1 MNREC
6 SALFDPRGVIVAGA
20 SSHPGKFGF
29 VVLHNILRH
38 GYPGRVLATNTS
50 GGEILGLATAPS
62 VDDLPDG
69 CADLA
74 LLCTPPDANVDVLRA
89 CARKGVRAV
98 YVMTAGYGETGDD
111 GQRAEAALAA
121 AAADCGV
128 LLAGPNGQGIVS
140 TPASLC
146 AQIVAPYPPAGRIG
160 IASQSGN
167 IVSAFG
173 NLAGWSGVGVSR
185 AVSAGNAAV
194 LGVADYLEHFAYD
207 DATGVGLA
215 YLESVRDGR
224 ALADTLARVTRT
236 LPVVLLRGGTTSAG
250 QRAAVSHTGALA
262 SDERVFAGMCR
273 QVGVQLATTAEEAFD
288 AAASF
293 ATQPLPRG
301 PNVAVLT
308 TAGGWGVL
316 TADAITR
323 SDLTLAP
330 LPADLL
336 ASIDALLPPRW
347 SRGNPI
353 DLAGAETRDTIPDVL
368 ALLAAHPAV
377 DSIVFVGSGVQSNQ
391 AKLVR
396 TGPYAAHA
404 GLERIVA
411 FHERQDE
418 RYAQVAAEVS
428 DEHAKP
434 VLVATEL
441 AVADPDNP
449 GPRAVRASG
458 RFVYPS
464 PHRAV
469 VALEH
474 LWRRARYLQRVEAKT
489 SESGRASGS
498 AST

>member
-1 MNREC
+1 MRRDC
-6 SALFDPRGVIVAGA
+6 TALFDPRGVIVAGA

-38 GYPGRVLATNTS
+38 GFRGRVFATNS
-50 GGEILGLATAPS
+50 GGGEILGLATARS

-69 CADLA
+69 EADLA
-74 LLCTPPDANVDVLRA
+74 LLCTPADANVDVLRA
-89 CARKGVRAV
+89 CARKGVRAA
-98 YVMTAGYGETGDD
+98 YVMTAGYAETGEA
-111 GQRAEAALAA
+111 GRRAEEELAA
-121 AAADCGV
+121 VADECGV
-128 LLAGPNGQGIVS
+128 VLAGPNGQGIVS

-167 IVSAFG
+167 IASAFE

-185 AVSAGNAAV
+185 AVSAGNAAM
-194 LGVADYLEHFAYD
+194 LGVGDYLEYFARD
-207 DATGVGLA
+207 RATDVGLG
-215 YLESVRDGR
+215 YLENVRDGR
-224 ALADTLARVTRT
+224 ALADAFARVTDT
-236 LPVVLLRGGTTSAG
+236 MPVVLLRGGTTSAG
-250 QRAAVSHTGALA
+250 RRAAVSHTGALA

-273 QVGVQLATTAEEAFD
+273 QVGVQLAATAEEAFD

-323 SDLTLAP
+323 SELTLAP

-336 ASIDALLPPRW
+336 AQIDARLPPRW

-353 DLAGAETRDTIPDVL
+353 DLAGSETRDTIPEVL

-377 DSIVFVGSGVQSNQ
+377 DAIVFLGSGVQSNQ
-391 AKLVR
+391 AKVLR
-396 TGPYAAHA
+396 TGPYAADE

-418 RYAQVAAEVS
+418 RYARVAAEVS
-428 DEHAKP
+428 EEHGKP

-441 AVADPDNP
+441 AVADPENP

-458 RFVYPS
+458 RLCYAS
-464 PHRAV
+464 AHRAV
-469 VALEH
+469 AALEH
-474 LWRRARYLQRVEAKT
+474 LWRRARYLQRLDARVAREEGA
-489 SESGRASGS
+489 R
-498 AST
+498 

>member
-1 MNREC
+1 VKRDC

-38 GYPGRVLATNTS
+38 GYAGKVLATNTG
-50 GGEILGLATAPS
+50 GGEILGLATASS
-62 VDDLPDG
+62 VDDLPRG
-69 CADLA
+69 EADLA

-89 CARKGVRAV
+89 CARKGVRAA
-98 YVMTAGYGETGDD
+98 YVMTAGYAETGEA
-111 GQRAEAALAA
+111 GRRAEEELAA
-121 AAADCGV
+121 AAEECGIV
-128 LLAGPNGQGIVS
+128 LAGPNGQGIVS

-167 IVSAFG
+167 IASAFE
-173 NLAGWSGVGVSR
+173 NLAGWSGIGVSR

-194 LGVADYLEHFAYD
+194 LGVGDYLDYFAHD
-207 DATGVGLA
+207 DATDVGLA
-215 YLESVRDGR
+215 YLENVRDGR
-224 ALADTLARVTRT
+224 VLADRLAHVTRRM
-236 LPVVLLRGGTTSAG
+236 PVVLLRGGTTSAG

-273 QVGVQLATTAEEAFD
+273 QVGVHLAGTAEEAFD
-288 AAASF
+288 AAATF

-323 SDLTLAP
+323 SELTIAP
-330 LPADLL
+330 LPPDLL
-336 ASIDALLPPRW
+336 AQIDALLPPRW

-353 DLAGAETRDTIPDVL
+353 DLAGSETRDTIPDVL

-377 DSIVFVGSGVQSNQ
+377 DAILFLGSGVQSNQ
-391 AKLVR
+391 AKLLR
-396 TGPYAAHA
+396 NGPYAADE

-428 DEHAKP
+428 AEHGKP

-458 RFVYPS
+458 RLCYAS

-474 LWRRARYLQRVEAKT
+474 LWRRWRYLQRVE
-489 SESGRASGS
+489 SRSGLA
-498 AST
+498 